1 MLKRKKDG
9 DNVGMQRATSETHDT
24 DLIDALAQAI
34 KMVCDSGQCDHVK
47 EAAMQVLKGVGIVH
61 EIK

>member
-1 MLKRKKDG
+1 MLKRKNDG
-9 DNVGMQRATSETHDT
+9 DNVGMQKATSETHDT

-47 EAAMQVLKGVGIVH
+47 EAAMQILRGVQIDH
-61 EIK
+61 AIK

>member
-47 EAAMQVLKGVGIVH
+47 EAAMQALKGVGIIH